1 MAPSLSALDRDHT
14 KQHRAICSFHS
25 CKKDNATEDKVM
37 RCARCKVAAYCSKEC
52 QAGDWKRHK
61 QICQLLK
68 APFSLEGSPFTALF
82 SSSSIKRSFP
92 NPHFDSSKVYITTN
106 EANHAQV
113 IEHLSKQPPFG
124 NTLVG
129 VSALANLNM
138 AAVRESVSNVL
149 IIDPSSKVRLFMEN
163 FSLIIKACETKES
176 CLEALRAHITRYL
189 NPDYTTPFS
198 IESGRVKR
206 DIEWFNCKLG
216 EEESFFS
223 SDLKFSKIRNLFL
236 EDKVAILEGDF
247 SDSSLVKEVAQ
258 RFSGLKLTLD
268 TLYLSNILD
277 LMTQDRMGDFAKNL
291 ELLIS
296 GECLVVDTL
305 EKPYKTTKFLSK
317 ALKDDVIDRFV
328 YSGTFWE
335 KTGSGLKT
343 TQRVRKLD
351 RSFLDSF
358 PILNFRLTTKPSNER
373 FFYEYGLYAKFF
385 TEAESEK
392 AEKVASDLFKEFS
405 RKHSYSND
413 ELLEQFER
421 LSLQAFNSL
430 K

>member
-1 MAPSLSALDRDHT
+1 
-14 KQHRAICSFHS
+14 
-25 CKKDNATEDKVM
+25 
-37 RCARCKVAAYCSKEC
+37 
-52 QAGDWKRHK
+52 
-61 QICQLLK
+61 
-68 APFSLEGSPFTALF
+68 
-82 SSSSIKRSFP
+82 
-92 NPHFDSSKVYITTN
+92 
-106 EANHAQV
+106 
-113 IEHLSKQPPFG
+113 
-124 NTLVG
+124 
-129 VSALANLNM
+129 
-138 AAVRESVSNVL
+138 
-149 IIDPSSKVRLFMEN
+149 
-163 FSLIIKACETKES
+163 
-176 CLEALRAHITRYL
+176 
-189 NPDYTTPFS
+189 
-198 IESGRVKR
+198 
-206 DIEWFNCKLG
+206 
-216 EEESFFS
+216 
-223 SDLKFSKIRNLFL
+223 
-236 EDKVAILEGDF
+236 LEGDF